1 MKSLKILLLFLV
13 STIFLCNC
21 KDEKEEENE
30 LFSIVRKWYWIDDT
44 SGIISIWDFSEDSFT
59 YYQYDKSL
67 STLTIRN
74 GNYIFDGSHLSTT
87 NIVSRTIENNVYT
100 SLDSIS
106 TKQYNANYVGDPQ
119 TVPDLIIGSYL
130 YKADIDFNPYP
141 YEKSISDMIENANK
155 DESYIRTM
163 EVNAGDTVRVI
174 ISKYKAD
181 GLKKQWYDMPINSVS
196 IKENNQTVELQIFN
210 SLVSLTNNTPC
221 LVYKKNRY
229 GKESYETISLTEAS
243 SLSDDNSLFSYEII
257 LYLDVD
263 AKEKFTISS
272 PERYFTWLKKEDVII
287 HFVKL

>member
-1 MKSLKILLLFLV
+1 M
-13 STIFLCNC
+13 CNC

-30 LFSIVRKWYWIDDT
+30 LFSLVRKWYWIDDT

-59 YYQYDKSL
+59 YYQYDKIL

-106 TKQYNANYVGDPQ
+106 TKQYNANYVGDPRQ
-119 TVPDLIIGSYL
+119 CQLIIGSYL
-130 YKADIDFNPYP
+130 YKANIDFNPYP
-141 YEKSISDMIENANK
+141 YEESISDMIENANK

-174 ISKYKAD
+174 ISEDEANGFKM
-181 GLKKQWYDMPINSVS
+181 QWYDMPINSVS
-196 IKENNQTVELQIFN
+196 IKDNNQTVELQIFN

-221 LVYKKNRY
+221 LVHKINRY

-243 SLSDDNSLFSYEII
+243 SLSDDNSLSSYEII

-287 HFVKL
+287 RFVKL

>member
-1 MKSLKILLLFLV
+1 MKSLKIFLLFLV

-21 KDEKEEENE
+21 KDEKEEEENE

-59 YYQYDKSL
+59 YYQYDKIL

-106 TKQYNANYVGDPQ
+106 TKQYNANYVGDPRQ
-119 TVPDLIIGSYL
+119 CQLIIGSYL
-130 YKADIDFNPYP
+130 YKANIDFNPYP
-141 YEKSISDMIENANK
+141 YEESISDMIENANK

-174 ISKYKAD
+174 ISEDEANGFKIHY
-181 GLKKQWYDMPINSVS
+181 YDMPINSVS
-196 IKENNQTVELQIFN
+196 IKDNNQTVELQIFN

-221 LVYKKNRY
+221 LVHKINRY

-243 SLSDDNSLFSYEII
+243 SLSDDNSLSSYEII

-287 HFVKL
+287 RFVKL

>member
-1 MKSLKILLLFLV
+1 MSEKAKNTAEVMASRSVQREFRKEIWRKFIAAVKNYHLIEPGDHVAVCISGGKDSLLLATCMREMAKY
-13 STIFLCNC
+13 S
-21 KDEKEEENE
+21 D
-30 LFSIVRKWYWIDDT
+30 
-44 SGIISIWDFSEDSFT
+44 
-59 YYQYDKSL
+59 
-67 STLTIRN
+67 
-74 GNYIFDGSHLSTT
+74 
-87 NIVSRTIENNVYT
+87 
-100 SLDSIS
+100 
-106 TKQYNANYVGDPQ
+106 
-119 TVPDLIIGSYL
+119 VPFQVSYL
-130 YKADIDFNPYP
+130 SMDPGYTKENR
-141 YEKSISDMIENANK
+141 EKMIENANK

-196 IKENNQTVELQIFN
+196 IKDNNQTVELQIFN